1 MVLERIIDVIKLN
14 SQLIKSEKLDKEE
27 KNLQKKED
35 PIERE
40 KILQKIAKINHEYD
54 HDNLMRYRA
63 SFMAE
68 QIKFGTHHP
77 KGIHSSA
84 KIECNMIYFDLKTPL
99 PNEFCASQSI
109 DSFTLDASGN
119 AAALPLAKFFD
130 IYVDDEKKIQLRDL
144 LLRDD
149 PVLDY
154 CLADDP
160 KLSVYYKKQF
170 QKTLKSDFEN
180 PISYEKCKQVLWVN
194 SDSAITDDDY
204 TCLVPLYPSSL
215 IYNFYQKVQFVKYNS
230 DENKLNKENR
240 KKANVDQKPYKSLM
254 DLAVFKV
261 GGSNPQGV
269 GQLASAQGGRNYLL
283 PSLPP
288 IMTSNHYFKLS
299 TSQTTIFNDRL
310 VYACRYGLRQLF
322 EVVEARKNVYEV
334 RDSRIEALNI
344 VLQSVLRIASK
355 LQKQQAGWSKDYQL
369 EMCEKYWL
377 DPKRSLLPEEEAFR
391 VEYEK
396 GDWVDEVERHFA
408 LWINRC
414 LQKRF
419 PKIADDFAD
428 PEYNEWRR
436 NIRNTL
442 RYRLRHP

>member
-1 MVLERIIDVIKLN
+1 MSNFIKKRIALFLQEQNLK
-14 SQLIKSEKLDKEE
+14 KSESDRKKLAKATDPAEIENLTQIIQEFDK
-27 KNLQKKED
+27 KYQFD
-35 PIERE
+35 TW
-40 KILQKIAKINHEYD
+40 IANAA
-54 HDNLMRYRA
+54 NV
-63 SFMAE
+63 MAK
-68 QIKFGTHHP
+68 QLKFGTHIS
-77 KGIHSSA
+77 KGIHPDTKGDNVNFQS
-84 KIECNMIYFDLKTPL
+84 NDLL
-99 PNEFCASQSI
+99 PPEYVGSQSV
-109 DSFTLDASGN
+109 SSLELDANGN
-119 AAALPLAKFFD
+119 AAALPLASFFNF
-130 IYVDDEKKIQLRDL
+130 IVDEEKQLKLRDL
-144 LLRDD
+144 LLSDD
-149 PVLDY
+149 LRLDS
-154 CLADDP
+154 CFADDLE
-160 KLSVYYKKQF
+160 LSKCYKKQF
-170 QKTLKSDFEN
+170 QQALMGDLTQPETHERNKQLLWANGEN
-180 PISYEKCKQVLWVN
+180 
-194 SDSAITDDDY
+194 AIENDDY
-204 TCLVPLYPSSL
+204 TCLIPLYPSSL
-215 IYNFYQKVQFVKYNS
+215 TYAFYQKVNNNRYSEQ
-230 DENKLNKENR
+230 NKQARENR
-240 KKANVDQKPYKSLM
+240 NKKTVEQAHYVSINQ
-254 DLAVFKV
+254 LATVAL
-261 GGSNPQGV
+261 GGSKPQNIS
-269 GQLASAQGGRNYLL
+269 QLMSAQGGRNYLL

-288 IMTSNHYFKLS
+288 IMASSHYFKLS

-396 GDWVDEVERHFA
+396 GDWVDEVEHHFA